1 MVSIEVDGESIS
13 PEEIT
18 EEAGWLTSHRRR
30 GARALAQLGLT
41 PGHTHD
47 QEGAGSRPTY
57 RQPRAE
63 KQIIRKP
70 RLPRQPPLPKEDIKI
85 VLRPREGLDIT
96 KISHAELRDGVLRAT
111 GLGYDEAAEDL
122 LRINPAKNIIVAST
136 PSMEHASKYTAVKEL
151 RYGEKSYNVTAYA
164 APPED
169 TVKGIIHDIPEYD
182 SAEDITRSLI
192 YKKNSTILQARRMGR
207 TNSAIIV
214 FEGTKVPYYVYYRGA
229 EYRCFIHKKRHEV
242 CDGCG
247 RLGHRTDV
255 CPAPDKKI
263 CKICGTEVPS
273 ESHQCEPKCALCGR
287 DHPTGDK
294 KCRLR
299 FQTPY
304 LLKKR
309 KWEKQQIQNNR
320 RRPQKGSGNPASTP
334 SILKKDEPSGDT
346 PGQRGRSDSFP
357 RLPQYERQSR
367 WDVSRG
373 PGTRDS
379 SASSQ
384 HRSRSSSRR
393 RSPSIQG
400 RQNQRRKSRSPSRNG
415 RQLTGGNQT
424 NKLSW
429 VNTVSHGKTSH
440 KRGAPPKGGPSSE
453 HPDQQ
458 SEITKIRQMLELVI
472 SENKK
477 LKAELAQLKGTS
489 ADSTPPPSPCNLGQ
503 AAKKSGQPNQL
514 AMPPKQS
521 PQTPSENGSADAMDD
536 SPLDSPPSK
545 RRAKEDQ
552 QLHGRQRSLSAHH
565 DWLSTK
571 LSTQDVMLR
580 LRYDVID
587 GAHCSPLDTRAIL
600 GLDLTKAFDNVK
612 HSAILANLGK
622 LGLERRVY
630 DYISNFLSDRTA
642 TLSIGGLQ
650 SDAMELG
657 SRGTPQ
663 GSVLFPFLFNVAMIG
678 LPKILN
684 QIEGLQHTLYA
695 DDVTL
700 WVPGGSDGHIQ
711 DTLQQAIEAV
721 EQYIGPRGLSCA
733 PQKSELLLYRPT
745 SRGRRTDP
753 TPPNVTL
760 FAVLLI
766 IKTGSMYLFI
776 DRPGQSTS
784 GAKNTSAKSLS

>member
-1 MVSIEVDGESIS
+1 MPESDGLGGKPFGGASVADMITTGTTQTTPQPVTQSGAWPPANPNPNFGAPRWGGGGGPSRLLPRSASLSPSGTSIPETRSDAMVSIEVDGELIS

-41 PGHTHD
+41 PGHSHD
-47 QEGAGSRPTY
+47 QEGAGSPPTY

-63 KQIIRKP
+63 KQTIRKP

-85 VLRPREGLDIT
+85 VLRQREGLDIT

-192 YKKNSTILQARRMGR
+192 YKKNTTILQARRMGR

-255 CPAPDKKI
+255 CPAPDKNI

-273 ESHQCEPKCALCGR
+273 ENHQCEPKCALCGR

-334 SILKKDEPSGDT
+334 KDENPSET
-346 PGQRGRSDSFP
+346 RP
-357 RLPQYERQSR
+357 
-367 WDVSRG
+367 VSAVDRA
-373 PGTRDS
+373 PS
-379 SASSQ
+379 HA
-384 HRSRSSSRR
+384 SRSMSDKADGTINSYMED
-393 RSPSIQG
+393 
-400 RQNQRRKSRSPSRNG
+400 NG
-415 RQLTGGNQT
+415 LFPHTMIGFR
-424 NKLSW
+424 
-429 VNTVSHGKTSH
+429 
-440 KRGAPPKGGPSSE
+440 P
-453 HPDQQ
+453 
-458 SEITKIRQMLELVI
+458 
-472 SENKK
+472 
-477 LKAELAQLKGTS
+477 
-489 ADSTPPPSPCNLGQ
+489 
-503 AAKKSGQPNQL
+503 
-514 AMPPKQS
+514 
-521 PQTPSENGSADAMDD
+521 
-536 SPLDSPPSK
+536 
-545 RRAKEDQ
+545 
-552 QLHGRQRSLSAHH
+552 
-565 DWLSTK
+565 K
-571 LSTQDVMLR
+571 LSTQDSMLL

-622 LGLERRVY
+622 LGLGRRVY

-663 GSVLFPFLFNVAMIG
+663 GSVLSPFLFNVAMIG

-753 TPPNVTL
+753 TPPNVAL
-760 FAVLLI
+760 FAGRRITQAEQWETVLLSSDPADQNWVI
-766 IKTGSMYLFI
+766 QLAEDAARAQGLLA
-776 DRPGQSTS
+776 D
-784 GAKNTSAKSLS
+784 A